1 MGGDSGMNWAVQ
13 TRLAILTM
21 LLLSKQKGLTVHELE
36 TALGQEPQGLTHL
49 LSKLEAQRWI
59 DQAEEGSIRMTAEPG
74 QVSLYQIIE
83 AAEAPPTESAEEN
96 PRVMRL
102 HETLRNLEKDAFSN
116 VTLEELLS
124 V

>member
-1 MGGDSGMNWAVQ
+1 
-13 TRLAILTM
+13 
-21 LLLSKQKGLTVHELE
+21 
-36 TALGQEPQGLTHL
+36 
-49 LSKLEAQRWI
+49 
-59 DQAEEGSIRMTAEPG
+59 MTAEPG

-83 AAEAPPTESAEEN
+83 AAEAPPTDSAEEN

-102 HETLRNLEKDAFSN
+102 HETLRNLEKDYFSN

>member
-1 MGGDSGMNWAVQ
+1 
-13 TRLAILTM
+13 M
-21 LLLSKQKGLTVHELE
+21 LLLSKQKGLTVHELAA
-36 TALGQEPQGLTHL
+36 ALGQEPQSLTHL

-83 AAEAPPTESAEEN
+83 AAEAPPTDSAEEN
-96 PRVMRL
+96 PHVTRL
-102 HETLRNLEKDAFSN
+102 HETLRNLEKDYFSN